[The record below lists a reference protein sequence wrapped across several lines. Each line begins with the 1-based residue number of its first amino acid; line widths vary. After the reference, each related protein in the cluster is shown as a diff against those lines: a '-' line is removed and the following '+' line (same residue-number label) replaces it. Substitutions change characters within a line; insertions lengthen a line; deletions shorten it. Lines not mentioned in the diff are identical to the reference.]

1 MLVIGLASLVGAS
14 ATALGEEPYKGKT
27 LRFIVAFSPG
37 GGFDL
42 YTRAI
47 ARHISKHL
55 PGHPTT
61 MVQNMTGAGGI
72 ISANYM
78 YKKAKPDGLTI
89 GNFIGG
95 LVMQQILS
103 KKGIQFDSR
112 KFKWI
117 GVPVVDHLVCALTE
131 ESGIK
136 NMKDWFA
143 SKNPVKIGGT
153 GPGGAPSDMPRVLRA
168 ALGLPTKVI
177 DRYRGTA
184 KIREAAEAGEIDG
197 GCFSWQSVKVTWR
210 KMVESGGVRIVLQAS
225 AKKHPELM
233 DVDNAIDY
241 AKTAKARELIKYGIH
256 DPAVITRF
264 YSLPPGTPKK
274 RVKLVRKAFMATM
287 KDPEFLNETSKAGL
301 EIDPLSGERVE
312 EIVAGLFKLDPAILA
327 RLKEILVPRG
337 K

>member
-1 MLVIGLASLVGAS
+1 MST
-14 ATALGEEPYKGKT
+14 TALGEEPYKGKT

-61 MVQNMTGAGGI
+61 MVQNMTGGGGI
-72 ISANYM
+72 RSANYM

-95 LVMQQILS
+95 LVMQQILG
-103 KKGIQFDSR
+103 KKGIQFDGR

-117 GVPVVDHLVCALTE
+117 GVPVVDHMVCALTK

-136 NMKDWFA
+136 NIKDWLA
-143 SKNPVKIGGT
+143 SKKPVKVGGI
-153 GPGGAPSDMPRVLRA
+153 PGSAPSNMPRVLRA
-168 ALGLPTKVI
+168 ALGLPTKVM
-177 DRYRGTA
+177 DGYRGTA
-184 KIREAAEAGEIDG
+184 NIRLAAEAGEIDG
-197 GCFSWQSVKVTWR
+197 GCWSWQSVKVTWR

-264 YSLPPGTPKK
+264 YSLPPGTPEK
-274 RVKLVRKAFMATM
+274 RVKLIRKAFMATM

-301 EIDPLSGERVE
+301 EIDPVSGERVE

-327 RLKEILVPRG
+327 KLEKIIVPRD